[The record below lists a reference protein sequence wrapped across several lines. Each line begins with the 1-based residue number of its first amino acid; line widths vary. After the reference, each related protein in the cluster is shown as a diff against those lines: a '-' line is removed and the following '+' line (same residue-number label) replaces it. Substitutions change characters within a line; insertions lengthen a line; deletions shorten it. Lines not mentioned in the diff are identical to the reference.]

1 MPQESS
7 PAIAALVKALE
18 ALPGYGPRSAQR
30 AAFFLLSPK
39 RRGELQALRQALAD
53 AETKVHRCPRC
64 RTWCEGA
71 VCEIC
76 ADPLRDASLLCV
88 VETVQDQMALEKSL
102 NWPGLYFILGGRL
115 SPMDDMG
122 PTEIGFPELLV
133 RIEEGLAENGLRE
146 IVVATSYTPEGD
158 ATAYY
163 LMGAVKKRWPQ
174 LRITRLA
181 RGLPSG
187 LEVEYTDLATIAA
200 AIEDR
205 RQIG

>member
-76 ADPLRDASLLCV
+76 ADPSRDASLLCV

-102 NWPGLYFILGGRL
+102 NWPGLCFILGGRL

>member
-76 ADPLRDASLLCV
+76 ADPSRDASLLCV

-122 PTEIGFPELLV
+122 RPRSGSLNSLCALRKGSQRTGCVKLWLRRPTRPKGMQQ
-133 RIEEGLAENGLRE
+133 R
-146 IVVATSYTPEGD
+146 
-158 ATAYY
+158 
-163 LMGAVKKRWPQ
+163 
-174 LRITRLA
+174 
-181 RGLPSG
+181 
-187 LEVEYTDLATIAA
+187 TI
-200 AIEDR
+200 
-205 RQIG
+205 

>member
-76 ADPLRDASLLCV
+76 ADPSRDASLLCV

-133 RIEEGLAENGLRE
+133 RIEEGLAENGNCGCDVLH
-146 IVVATSYTPEGD
+146 
-158 ATAYY
+158 
-163 LMGAVKKRWPQ
+163 
-174 LRITRLA
+174 A
-181 RGLPSG
+181 RRGCNSVLSDG
-187 LEVEYTDLATIAA
+187 RRQEALAA
-200 AIEDR
+200 AANYASCKR
-205 RQIG
+205 SAFRAGG